1 MFQMIVKP
9 IVCYEDKNYI
19 LFFSFQYYVLE
30 CLGPDVPATYL
41 MTLVLKLIF
50 LFPTALKIEY
60 ATFLNVPR
68 VSLFL
73 CKDPNNLTKYIESN
87 RP

>member
-41 MTLVLKLIF
+41 MEVDFDNVNGTLIMVM
-50 LFPTALKIEY
+50 
-60 ATFLNVPR
+60 
-68 VSLFL
+68 
-73 CKDPNNLTKYIESN
+73 DNNTEAVEFSASMAW
-87 RP
+87 